1 MADAAEQQ
9 IENGADVSVHDS
21 VRAAVA
27 SLQEA
32 DDDTEQ
38 QSAADQSA
46 ADQESDHTDTE
57 DLASDA
63 GDKDA
68 EAHELEKQDQAGSDD
83 GADSDEGAEEPEEV
97 ILAPASWSK
106 DEREIFAKADRG
118 LQEIVAKREAER
130 DGYLRKV
137 NGDMAPLRGV
147 VEENETYFRNI
158 GVTPDQSF
166 RALIAAEQSLRF
178 GTPQQRQEALQKIA
192 RDYGI
197 PIQAPEQEMQEDYA
211 DPGLVRLENVFSE
224 RLGKIEGALSSRQRD
239 EENAQLGEA
248 EDTARRFFD
257 TLDAAKPEEFPEA
270 RYVEQVMPRF
280 NSLVAV
286 ERSSG
291 AKLDVDRLVEL
302 YRDAAYATPSVREA
316 LEGDKAARAAAA
328 QKAEEAR
335 TKRTIRKTSS
345 SASGGSG
352 VVAHSDDEPENLS
365 VRDSV
370 LRAKRMLE
378 AQQ

>member
-9 IENGADVSVHDS
+9 VENGEDVSVHDS
-21 VRAAVA
+21 VRAAIA

-32 DDDTEQ
+32 DEPTEPVE
-38 QSAADQSA
+38 APA
-46 ADQESDHTDTE
+46 EE
-57 DLASDA
+57 P
-63 GDKDA
+63 A
-68 EAHELEKQDQAGSDD
+68 EAPAEEPPAEEPE
-83 GADSDEGAEEPEEV
+83 APAEEPAEEPAEAAEPAEEPEEV

-106 DEREIFAKADRG
+106 EEREVFAKADRG

-158 GVTPDQSF
+158 GVTPEQSF
-166 RALIAAEQSLRF
+166 RALIRAEQSLRF
-178 GTPQQRQEALQKIA
+178 GTPQQRLEALRKIA
-192 RDYGI
+192 RDYDI
-197 PIQAPEQEMQEDYA
+197 QIQAPAQETQEDYA
-211 DPGLVRLENVFSE
+211 DPGLARLESVVSE
-224 RLGKIEGALSSRQRD
+224 RLGKIEGALSSRQRA
-239 EENAQLGEA
+239 EETAQETEA
-248 EDTARRFFD
+248 EATAKRFFD

-270 RYVEQVMPRF
+270 RYIEQVMPRF

-291 AKLDVDRLVEL
+291 AKLDVDKLVEL

-316 LEGDKAARAAAA
+316 LEGDKAARAEAAR
-328 QKAEEAR
+328 KAEEAR
-335 TKRTIRKTSS
+335 TKRTIKKTSS

-352 VVAHSDDEPENLS
+352 VVAHSDDEPETLS
-365 VRDSV
+365 VRESV
-370 LRAKRMLE
+370 VRAKRMLE